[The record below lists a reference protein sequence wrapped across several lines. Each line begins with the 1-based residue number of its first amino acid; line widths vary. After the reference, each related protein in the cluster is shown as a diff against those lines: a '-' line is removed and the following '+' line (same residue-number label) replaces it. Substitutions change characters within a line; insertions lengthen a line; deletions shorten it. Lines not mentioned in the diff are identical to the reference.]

1 MIGVFADKFAKIMN
15 FWAKSLI
22 FTFFLP
28 LPYLMPATVTGDRCS
43 WLAQGSDV
51 QTFGKQ
57 GQSGK
62 AGKIGGQGKNSDS
75 LTLFLDGSPLKL
87 DISGQK
93 GVDGENGG
101 NGSDGNCSGQ
111 PSNVTRN
118 LQAAGGGN
126 GGNGGN
132 GGDGGNGGA
141 LTLYATNLDF
151 LRQVTVNAAGGAGG
165 FGGQGGQGGKGCRC
179 SQPFWTIQT
188 CSGRPGDAN
197 YSCTTREFS
206 CQDGLDGAT
215 GNSGRNGRGGRLGQL
230 TLIQIDRPLTADQ
243 PSATVPLSELKER
256 GYILSKNSWE
266 TRTGAMSLF
275 SPGSLIDDQYRI
287 LLDRSERSFILI
299 WNAPQEFNRFAN
311 QRFTL
316 TLDAQK
322 EMKVTVPSELW
333 IEGTTQ
339 KRNNVTEFVVYNAVF
354 ERDVTQLEAKGITGN
369 GTDLRLFLE
378 DKASQSNL
386 IGTKFKLR
394 YRVTRWQADDLQTSP
409 RTDFVTRYEG
419 DMPANLIRQEGNQF
433 ILDIGQLPLPVE
445 SLRSGTGVEIE
456 LLATRSFAGYSK
468 EQKIVIRDTIKG
480 ANMPRR

>member
-1 MIGVFADKFAKIMN
+1 MYRLSVNRAKVG
-15 FWAKSLI
+15 K
-22 FTFFLP
+22 
-28 LPYLMPATVTGDRCS
+28 
-43 WLAQGSDV
+43 LARS
-51 QTFGKQ
+51 
-57 GQSGK
+57 
-62 AGKIGGQGKNSDS
+62 
-75 LTLFLDGSPLKL
+75 GSPLKL

-93 GVDGENGG
+93 GVDGENGS

-111 PSNVTRN
+111 PGNVTRN

-126 GGNGGN
+126 GGNGGD

-179 SQPFWTIQT
+179 WTIQT

-215 GNSGRNGRGGRLGQL
+215 GNSGRNGREGRLGQL

-266 TRTGAMSLF
+266 TRTGAVSLF

-316 TLDAQK
+316 TLDDQK

-339 KRNNVTEFVVYNAVF
+339 KRNNV
-354 ERDVTQLEAKGITGN
+354 ITGN

-386 IGTKFKLR
+386 IGTKFKVR

-419 DMPANLIRQEGNQF
+419 DMPANLVRQDGNQF

-480 ANMPRR
+480 SNILRR